1 MADIDWLNKDVIY
14 RSEADS
20 NYANVFDRLS
30 NILAEGQRA
39 FLGIDQQRKQ
49 DAQAKQLAG
58 QQQSANVAA
67 RGLGTS
73 GLGKRAAGQVLE
85 SAEKQAKATTAAE
98 EETARQF
105 GARNAIATKMG
116 ANFSLKQAI
125 DNKNYTELAKV
136 FGLLGS
142 QGVSAGTEFTN
153 YMNKSAA
160 DAANR
165 AGVAAFDY
173 TKGWK

>member
-14 RSEADS
+14 RSEADAG
-20 NYANVFDRLS
+20 YANVFDQLS
-30 NILAEGQRA
+30 NVLAEGQRA
-39 FLGIDQQRKQ
+39 FLGIDQQRRQ

-85 SAEKQAKATTAAE
+85 SAQRQSGLTTAKE
-98 EETARQF
+98 EETAREY
-105 GARNAIATKMG
+105 GARNAIATQMG
-116 ANFSLKQAI
+116 ANFSLRQAI

-142 QGVSAGTEFTN
+142 RGVSAGTQFTN

-165 AGVAAFDY
+165 AGIKAFDY
-173 TKGWK
+173 LQGWK